1 MPDFK
6 LPVPHSLTLPRS
18 LPGRAVETAKGLAT
32 RLPAPV
38 RQTAASL
45 QTATLPRLD
54 LPGMIRWPASIAFFG
69 YSQTGF
75 DGDTTNQEDIF
86 EVSPIT
92 GVIRR
97 ITDGRLSSVYTSD
110 RDPAWSANRSRLAI
124 HRGSEADPE
133 SRLVLISRSS
143 GAVVD
148 ALGIQ
153 GHTPRW
159 LDTGT
164 LLFLNGIDEREEV
177 FCVDLAT
184 RTVRRI
190 TDVGAGASV
199 NSLSWH
205 PSAGLALGV
214 ADDAAGQYAVCVAPA
229 AAVGAARAAGGSP
242 IPRAG
247 LTTVTGPTVQASS
260 PDWSPTADRIAVTTW
275 EAGTP
280 SRVGYLT
287 VATGAITLVPPSADP
302 ALNDAGAVFSPD
314 GATLAFT
321 RGNEDEWSEIWLWT
335 RARLRPRLRQLTD
348 DSQGRFKGSLD
359 W

>member
-1 MPDFK
+1 MPDIK
-6 LPVPHSLTLPRS
+6 NPLPRS
-18 LPGRAVETAKGLAT
+18 LPGSGRVVNAAKSLAT

-45 QTATLPRLD
+45 QTVTLPRLD
-54 LPGMIRWPASIAFFG
+54 LPGLIRWPASIAFFG

-75 DGDTTNQEDIF
+75 DGDSTNQEDIF
-86 EVSPIT
+86 EVSPVT

-97 ITDGRLSSVYTSD
+97 ITDGRSSSVYTSD

-124 HRGSEADPE
+124 HRASVADPV
-133 SRLVLISRSS
+133 SRLVVISRSS

-159 LDTGT
+159 LDSGT
-164 LLFLNGIDEREEV
+164 LLFLNGIDDRQEV

-190 TDVGAGASV
+190 TDLGPGGSV
-199 NSLSWH
+199 QSLSWH

-214 ADDAAGQYAVCVAPA
+214 GDDGAGEYAVCVAPA
-229 AAVGAARAAGGSP
+229 AAVGAARAAGGTP
-242 IPRAG
+242 IRRAG
-247 LTTVTGPTVQASS
+247 LTTVTGPTVRASS
-260 PDWSPTADRIAVTTW
+260 PDWSPTADRIALTTW
-275 EAGTP
+275 EPGTP

-302 ALNDAGAVFSPD
+302 ALNDAGAIFSPD

-321 RGNEDEWSEIWLWT
+321 RGSEDEWSEIWLWT
-335 RARLRPRLRQLTD
+335 RGRLKHRLRRLTD
-348 DSQGRFKGSLD
+348 ERQGRFKGSLD